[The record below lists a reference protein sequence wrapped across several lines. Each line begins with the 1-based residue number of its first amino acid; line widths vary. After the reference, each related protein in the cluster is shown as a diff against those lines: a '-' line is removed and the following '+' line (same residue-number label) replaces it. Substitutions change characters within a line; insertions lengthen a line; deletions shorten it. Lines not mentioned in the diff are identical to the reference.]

1 MDFLT
6 SRPVSRRIVGAV
18 VLGLYLL
25 AATGPTPVQSA
36 ESTNPEEEY
45 ATRIQT
51 VYASR
56 SEGKYDRALSEIEKM
71 IADFAQA
78 DTILR
83 ELHNE
88 MVKTIHQ
95 QRNATQ
101 DPAERARLENRRE
114 EQARETLRLYPDIT
128 AGVGYASVDELYD
141 VLRAEMFG
149 ELNIITSPDSCE
161 VLIDGVYYGPSP
173 FYKQYFPVGTHT
185 VRVIK
190 AQHEEKEIT
199 VQVEPAGTLTRE
211 VSLTKIRGYMWWL
224 TRVAAPVIAGVGI
237 VIGVATAGGDGQT
250 EDQPLPEPP
259 PPPTY

>member
-1 MDFLT
+1 
-6 SRPVSRRIVGAV
+6 VAAV
-18 VLGLYLL
+18 YLL
-25 AATGPTPVQSA
+25 AAPGPVLLQGA

-56 SEGKYDRALSEIEKM
+56 SEGKYDRALGEIERM

-88 MVKTIHQ
+88 LVKTIHQ
-95 QRNATQ
+95 QRNAAQ
-101 DPAERARLENRRE
+101 DPAERARLEDRRE
-114 EQARETLRLYPDIT
+114 ERARETLRLYPDIT
-128 AGVGYASVDELYD
+128 AGIGYASVDELYD
-141 VLRAEMFG
+141 QLRAEMFG

-161 VLIDGVYYGPSP
+161 ILIDGDYYGPSP
-173 FYKQYFPVGTHT
+173 FYQQYFPAGDHT

-190 AQHEEKEIT
+190 AQHEEKEIA
-199 VQVEPAGTLTRE
+199 VQVDPAGTITREISLTR
-211 VSLTKIRGYMWWL
+211 IRGYAWWL

-237 VIGVATAGGDGQT
+237 VIGLATAGGDGQT
-250 EDQPLPEPP
+250 EDAPLPEPP